1 MKFSKTIT
9 ALVLVLAEAVG
20 QSLGMTTT
28 PEEESTSPDPKAT
41 EVFLEEFQAA
51 FDVMTADPPP
61 PLIDFGAA
69 YVALSHP

>member
-1 MKFSKTIT
+1 MKFSKTII
-9 ALVLVLAEAVG
+9 ALVLILAEAVG
-20 QSLGMTTT
+20 QSLSMTTT
-28 PEEESTSPDPKAT
+28 TESTSPDPKAT

-51 FDVMTADPPP
+51 FDAMTADPPP